1 MQANKQKAY
10 IALAITSIVWGTTWV
25 GSKICVRYTPAFEVA
40 AIRQFSGGIIY
51 VLFFLI
57 KGEKLPSLKQLGWL
71 TIMAILMF
79 VSSNGLATVGLKY
92 IPSGLGALIAAL
104 YPLFVVLIEMIF
116 FKNKQIKASTFIGL
130 FLGIAGIAVV
140 FYDNA
145 FHNHKEGFWIGVAVS
160 MVAMIT
166 WAMTTIFISKKKSE
180 LNPYNAL
187 GWQMLLSSFIMYG
200 IATASGDVIPFSKIP
215 LETWATLTYMVVAGS
230 IIAFIAFIYSMKNL
244 EPGIAALYAYIN
256 PIVAILVGSLLVDE
270 KLTINILI
278 GSAIT
283 LLGVYLVNRSLKAA
297 TQPETA

>member
-1 MQANKQKAY
+1 MQADKQKAY

-57 KGEKLPSLKQLGWL
+57 KGEKLPTLKQLGWL

-104 YPLFVVLIEMIF
+104 YPLFVVLIELFF
-116 FKNKQIKASTFIGL
+116 FKNRKIKTSTFLGL

-166 WAMTTIFISKKKSE
+166 WAMTTIFIAKKKSE

-200 IATASGDVIPFSKIP
+200 IATATGDVIPFAQIP
-215 LETWATLTYMVVAGS
+215 LETWGTLAYMVVAGS
-230 IIAFIAFIYSMKNL
+230 IIAFIAFIYSMKHL

>member
-1 MQANKQKAY
+1 MQADKQKAY

-57 KGEKLPSLKQLGWL
+57 KGEKLPTLKQLGWL

-104 YPLFVVLIEMIF
+104 YPLFVVLIELFF
-116 FKNKQIKASTFIGL
+116 FKNRKIKTSTFIGL

-166 WAMTTIFISKKKSE
+166 WALTTIFIAKKKSE

-200 IATASGDVIPFSKIP
+200 IATATGDVIPFAQIP
-215 LETWATLTYMVVAGS
+215 LETWGTLAYMVVAGS
-230 IIAFIAFIYSMKNL
+230 IIAFIAFIYSMKHL

-297 TQPETA
+297 TQPEN